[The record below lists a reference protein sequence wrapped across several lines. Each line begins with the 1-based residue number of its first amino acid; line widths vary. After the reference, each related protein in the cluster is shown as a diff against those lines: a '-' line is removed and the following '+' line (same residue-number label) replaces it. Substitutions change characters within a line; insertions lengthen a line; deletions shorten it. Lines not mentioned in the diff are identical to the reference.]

1 MELYYFTFHLFRRQK
16 GLMIIG
22 QNYAKMTTVQAAQ
35 TALALAQ
42 TANFGTPN
50 RCSAVTA

>member
-1 MELYYFTFHLFRRQK
+1 MFRRQK
-16 GLMIIG
+16 GFIHIG
-22 QNYAKMTTVQAAQ
+22 RNVAKMTSVKAAQ

-42 TANFGTPN
+42 TAIFGTPN